1 MPEYRIYEFKTPNNN
16 SNLKD
21 KIVDIMPKVGIILI
35 VLVLVATFTNLFKN
49 PLQLFIAYPIFIMS
63 LVLHELS
70 HAYMADFLGDP
81 TPRLTGRLSLNPLKH
96 LDLWGTL
103 LFIFCHFGWAKPV
116 QVNDSYFKNPDRA
129 MVSVALAGPLCNF
142 LIAVFSVLTLKIV
155 FFLTR
160 DELISSIAFNIC
172 FFGASVNILL
182 AVFNLIPIPPLD
194 GSRLVHYLLPA
205 RLKAKYYKFAQDY
218 ALFIMIFV
226 FMYAGRMINP
236 IAHKVTF
243 YLFSLVGMHFF

>member
-16 SNLKD
+16 SNWKD

-35 VLVLVATFTNLFKN
+35 VLVLVATFTDLFKN
-49 PLQLFIAYPIFIMS
+49 PLMFLIAYPIFIMS

-81 TPRLTGRLSLNPLKH
+81 TPRLTGRLTLNPLKH

-142 LIAVFSVLTLKIV
+142 FIAIFSVLILKATFFFANNELTLSIV
-155 FFLTR
+155 
-160 DELISSIAFNIC
+160 FNIC
-172 FFGASVNILL
+172 YFATSINVLL

-205 RLKAKYYKFAQDY
+205 RYKANYYRFAQQY

-226 FMYAGRMINP
+226 FMYAGRMIGP
-236 IAHKVTF
+236 IAQRVTY
-243 YLFSLVGMHFF
+243 YLFSLVGMNFY

>member
-1 MPEYRIYEFKTPNNN
+1 MPEYRIYEFKTPNNK

-49 PLQLFIAYPIFIMS
+49 PYQLFIAYPIFIMS

-81 TPRLTGRLSLNPLKH
+81 TPRLTGRLTLNPLKH

-116 QVNDSYFKNPDRA
+116 QVNASYFKKPDRA

-142 LIAVFSVLTLKIV
+142 LLAIISVVTLKIV
-155 FFLTR
+155 FSLTR
-160 DELISSIAFNIC
+160 DQLISTIAFNIC
-172 FFGASVNILL
+172 YFGAYVNILL

-205 RLKAKYYKFAQDY
+205 RYKANYYKFAQDY

-226 FMYAGRMINP
+226 FMYAGQMIGP
-236 IAHKVTF
+236 VTKRITF
-243 YLFSLVGMHFF
+243 YLFSLVGLNFF

>member
-1 MPEYRIYEFKTPNNN
+1 
-16 SNLKD
+16 
-21 KIVDIMPKVGIILI
+21 MPKVGIILI
-35 VLVLVATFTNLFKN
+35 VLVLVATFTDLFKN

-142 LIAVFSVLTLKIV
+142 LIAIISVITLKIV
-155 FFLTR
+155 FSLTT
-160 DELISSIAFNIC
+160 DQLISTIAFNIC
-172 FFGASVNILL
+172 YYGASVNTLL

-205 RLKAKYYKFAQDY
+205 RYKANYYKFAQEY

-226 FMYAGRMINP
+226 FMYAGRMIGP
-236 IAHKVTF
+236 ISRKITF
-243 YLFSLVGMHFF
+243 YLFSLVGMNFF